1 LQVIADKVRKGS
13 VGTFNIHYNPATK
26 VIADSEPINT
36 PVKQI
41 YNVNPSTGEVFKTL
55 DGKTTIDDFNS
66 DKPTP
71 F

>member
-36 PVKQI
+36 PVKEI
-41 YNVNPSTGEVFKTL
+41 YTHNSSGEVFKTL